1 MVCLLTP
8 VVYGGEDTP
17 GNTPG
22 EFPMLDQVR
31 RLIERNEMDSARQKL
46 RSLMQDMG
54 EPESEKLVVAYKLLS
69 EAYEEQ
75 SLLDS
80 AVYYM
85 EQAWSLAKKINPSRY
100 AGQYPQTLAYY
111 YWEKGNYSQ
120 ALKNAQ
126 TTKRY
131 LNRENKSKN
140 LMRLDNVLGLIYRD
154 LGNYERAETHFKKAI
169 SLANQLK
176 EEHYK
181 GIIMANLGSLYQKQG
196 DYNRAISYYERGSNL
211 ELKYEDY
218 TAAGRSFVVIGELY
232 TGLADYSQALSS
244 LKKARLYNSRANDL
258 VGLCRTKN
266 AMGKLFSQTGA
277 YQKARKFF
285 LEAEKMADNQGAR
298 KQLMKSYEGLYQ
310 NYHQTGNPKKAFHY
324 QSKYLNIYKDLYRI
338 PEIVQ
343 LENLQH
349 KLNLQRE
356 KNKNQQEQIEK
367 QNTINRL
374 LLALALLSAALTAVF
389 ILLFIRIRLSKKSL
403 QQKNK
408 EIHGQKEKLE
418 KLNRHLNIAREE
430 AEQSEQLKDQ
440 FLRNISHEI
449 RTPLNGILGFS
460 SIIAEGEINKDQ
472 RKEYHT
478 FIKRNANLLLS
489 TIDDILDIARIRT
502 KQVEVFKEHFRVF
515 KMLEELKKTFSFDQ
529 AYSKGENVDVKI
541 DESHAVSD
549 FKLYS
554 DATKIRK
561 ILVILIDNALKF
573 TREGFVKIGM
583 KPNGREVMF
592 FVQDTGI
599 GISHENQS
607 MIYESFRQADSE
619 LNRQVDG
626 MGAGLS
632 IAKSFVEILEG
643 KIWFESEPYR
653 GTTFYF
659 TIPHEKVA

>member
-1 MVCLLTP
+1 MLCLLTP
-8 VVYGGEDTP
+8 VVYGDEDTP

-22 EFPMLDQVR
+22 EFPRLDQVR
-31 RLIERNEMDSARQKL
+31 GLIERNEMDSARQKL
-46 RSLMQDMG
+46 RSLMRDMG
-54 EPESEKLVVAYKLLS
+54 EPQGERLVVAYNLLS
-69 EAYEEQ
+69 EAYEKQ

-85 EQAWSLAKKINPSRY
+85 EQAWSLAKEINPSKY
-100 AGQYPQTLAYY
+100 AGQYPMTLAYY

-120 ALKNAQ
+120 ALKYAQ

-131 LNRENKSKN
+131 FSSDNKSN
-140 LMRLDNVLGLIYRD
+140 DFMRLHNLLGLIYRD

-176 EEHYK
+176 REHYK
-181 GIIMANLGSLYQKQG
+181 GIIMANMGSLYQKKG
-196 DYNRAISYYERGSNL
+196 NYNRAISYYERGSNL

-232 TGLADYSQALSS
+232 TELADFSQALSS

-266 AMGKLFSQTGA
+266 AMGELFSQTGD

-310 NYHQTGNPKKAFHY
+310 NYHQTGNEKKAFHY

-356 KNKNQQEQIEK
+356 KNKNQQEQIQK

-374 LLALALLSAALTAVF
+374 LLALAILSAALTAVF

-408 EIHGQKEKLE
+408 EIHTQKEKLE
-418 KLNRHLNIAREE
+418 KLNQYLNIARKE

-502 KQVEVFKEHFRVF
+502 KQVDVFKEHFHVF
-515 KMLEELKKTFSFDQ
+515 KMLEELKKTFSFDK
-529 AYSKGENVDVKI
+529 AYSKGEKVDVQI
-541 DESHAVSD
+541 DGSHAASD

-573 TREGFVKIGM
+573 TREGFIKIGI
-583 KPNGREVMF
+583 KPNDREVMF

-599 GISHENQS
+599 GISHKDQS
-607 MIYESFRQADSE
+607 LIYESFRQAESE
-619 LNRQVDG
+619 LNRQFDG

-643 KIWFESEPYR
+643 KIWFESEPDK
-653 GTTFYF
+653 GTTFCF
-659 TIPHEKVA
+659 TIPNEKVA